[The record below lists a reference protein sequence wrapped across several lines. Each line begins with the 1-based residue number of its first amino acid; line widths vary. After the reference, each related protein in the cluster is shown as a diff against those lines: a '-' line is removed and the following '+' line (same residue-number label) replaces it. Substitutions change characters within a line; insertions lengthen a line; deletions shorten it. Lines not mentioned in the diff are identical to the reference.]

1 MDFSC
6 CNPKERLMSNMRQ
19 QRTQKRPLQKYRKRQ
34 QYGGFLKR
42 YDFAYTGRDT
52 VNQLGKVAPGIIKTT
67 STEINDIA
75 QQRINQILSPGE
87 KEIDGCYRTFSEEPW
102 TTSIKHHFVCCKN
115 SVDSSSRNLKTK
127 YSYNYS

>member
-1 MDFSC
+1 
-6 CNPKERLMSNMRQ
+6 MSNMRQ

-42 YDFAYTGRDT
+42 YDSAYTGRDT

-87 KEIDGCYRTFSEEPW
+87 KEIDRVLPNILRGAMDDVYQTPFRLLQKFG
-102 TTSIKHHFVCCKN
+102 
-115 SVDSSSRNLKTK
+115 RQ
-127 YSYNYS
+127 